1 MVQKDYY
8 KCDIDQ
14 VVADI
19 DSDITNGLTSKE
31 VDVRLEEYGKNVLE
45 GAKKVSAWHILLE
58 KIHNIIV
65 YLLLVAATISFVLGD
80 VVEGIAVL
88 IAVCIAV
95 VFGFV
100 SELKAQKS
108 VESLQSMIKTKAN
121 VIRDGTLQEI
131 NSEDLVPGDLLS
143 LKSGDAISADARL
156 IESTNL
162 ACMEASLTGES
173 IAASKDATLTFDET
187 VALGD
192 RKNFVFAGTAVTR
205 GNAKALVTAT
215 GSYSEVGQ
223 ISNLLKETKK
233 EASPLNQELD
243 KLGKM
248 LIGVAALFAL
258 VVIIIGLA
266 TGRELSF
273 VLQVALILA
282 IASIPEAMPA
292 VSTITLAKGMSRMSE
307 HKALVKTLDAVETL
321 GSTSVICSDK
331 TGTLT
336 ENQMTVEAIY
346 VLDDKEYQVTGGGYE
361 PKGDI
366 LYNQQVVDVQSET
379 KLQQFLYAAVLNTNA
394 TLHQDGSEYNI
405 IGDPTEGS
413 LIVLGEKAGYTRDQL
428 HQDGFTRLD
437 EIPFNSKL
445 KYMITLYEKGNEK
458 YTFIKGG
465 PDVLLDMSHHD
476 QDTKAKLRAE
486 NEKMASHGWRV
497 LAIGIIEDNEAI
509 YNNTCDGNVRILG
522 LVGIIDPPRQDVME
536 SIRLCQ
542 RAGIRVKMITGDH
555 PQTASVI
562 AKQIGMRSYQTTM
575 TGFEFDAA
583 KRTQKFDHDVYRT
596 GVFARVSPRNK
607 LDIVKILQEHEE
619 VVAMT
624 GDGVNDAPALNGAD
638 IGIAMGVRGTEV
650 AREAADM
657 ILTTDKFSTIVDA
670 IKEGRIIFANI
681 RKFVYYLFSCNMV
694 EITSIILSLL
704 FLIPDLPVLPLHI
717 LWLNL
722 VVDILPA
729 MSLGFEPAE
738 DSIMDQPPRKK
749 GQGLLSADFLKPIL
763 LSGLVLGLS
772 AFGIYAFMLH
782 REVSVIE
789 AQTTTFTLMAI
800 MQLLHILNVRRLK
813 VFGLDKT
820 LLQNKSMIIAMIVAI
835 SLQLVAIYVP
845 FFNSVLGT
853 VPLGIENWIYISIFA
868 TGATIVVYAL
878 KRLFKMK

>member
-1 MVQKDYY
+1 MANKEYY
-8 KCDIDQ
+8 KCEIDQ
-14 VVADI
+14 VIVDI
-19 DSDITNGLTSKE
+19 GSDGQVGLTSKE
-31 VDVRLEEYGKNVLE
+31 VETRLEEYGKNVLE
-45 GAKKVSAWHILLE
+45 GGKKVSPWHILLE
-58 KIHNIIV
+58 KLNNIIV
-65 YLLLVAATISFVLGD
+65 YLLLAAAAISFALGD
-80 VVEGIAVL
+80 TVEGIAVL
-88 IAVCIAV
+88 IAVFIAV
-95 VFGFV
+95 AFGFV

-108 VESLQSMIKTKAN
+108 VESLQSMIKTKAD
-121 VIRDGTLQEI
+121 VVRDGQLMEI

-173 IAASKDATLTFDET
+173 IASSKDASLTFDED
-187 VALGD
+187 VSLGD
-192 RKNFVFAGTAVTR
+192 RKNYVFAGTAVTR
-205 GNAKALVTAT
+205 GNAKAIVTAT

-223 ISNLLKETKK
+223 ISSLLKETKK

-243 KLGKM
+243 KLGRL
-248 LIGVAALFAL
+248 LIGIAALFAL
-258 VVIIIGLA
+258 IVIVIGLA

-336 ENQMTVEAIY
+336 ENQMTVESIY
-346 VLDDKEYQVTGGGYE
+346 LLNGQEYEVTGGGYE
-361 PKGDI
+361 PTGQI
-366 LYNQQVVDVQSET
+366 LHDGTAITVDSVE

-394 TLHQDGSEYNI
+394 TLQEEHGEYSI

-413 LIVLGEKAGYTRDQL
+413 LIVLGDKVGYSRNRL
-428 HQDGFTRLD
+428 HDEGFERLD

-445 KYMITLYEKGNEK
+445 KYMITLYQKGDQK

-476 QDTKAKLRAE
+476 QDTKAKIRE
-486 NEKMASHGWRV
+486 KNEEMASHGWRV
-497 LAIGIIEDNEAI
+497 LAIGMLDDNEAI

-522 LVGIIDPPRQDVME
+522 LVGIIDPPRKDVME

-562 AKQIGMRSYQTTM
+562 AKQIGMRSYDNVM
-575 TGFEFDAA
+575 TGFEFDNS
-583 KRTQKFDHDVYRT
+583 KHTQKFDHDVCRT

-607 LDIVKILQEHEE
+607 LDIVKILQETNE

-670 IKEGRIIFANI
+670 VKEGRIIFANI

-738 DSIMDQPPRKK
+738 DNIMDQPPRKK
-749 GQGLLSADFLKPIL
+749 GQGLLSASFLKPIL
-763 LSGLVLGLS
+763 LSGLVLGFT
-772 AFGIYAFMLH
+772 AFGIYAFSLH
-782 REVSVIE
+782 RGFSVIE

-800 MQLLHILNVRRLK
+800 MQLLHILNVRRVK

-820 LLQNKSMIIAMIVAI
+820 LLQNKSMIIAMLVAVG
-835 SLQLVAIYVP
+835 LQLVAIYVP
-845 FFNSVLGT
+845 LFNDVLGT
-853 VPLGIENWIYISIFA
+853 VPLGVENWMYILTFSIA
-868 TGATIVVYAL
+868 ATIIVYVL
-878 KRLFKMK
+878 KRVFKMK